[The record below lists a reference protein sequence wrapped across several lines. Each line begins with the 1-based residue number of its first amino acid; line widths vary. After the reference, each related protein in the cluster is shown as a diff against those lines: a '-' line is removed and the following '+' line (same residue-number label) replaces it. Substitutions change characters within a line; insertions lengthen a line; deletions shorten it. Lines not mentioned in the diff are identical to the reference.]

1 VAAATVM
8 EPVVLVPLAP
18 AGSRVGDVRSS
29 LTGQRFESAVEV
41 VVLDGEH
48 VLGLVSIEEFLAADP
63 GAKVDDLLTP
73 ATTIGVGTDEELA
86 AAEMA
91 RNGGRSLVVVA
102 QDGAFSGLMPPQRA
116 VGVLFHEHE
125 EDMARLGGFL
135 SRTSK
140 ARAASEES
148 VGLRLWHRLPWLVI
162 GLAGAMLSA
171 GIVGAFEEELA
182 RQVLLAF
189 FVPSVVY
196 MADAVGT
203 QTEAIV
209 IRGISVGVPAR
220 DIVVRELVTGLVLGV
235 LVAACF
241 FPFALGIWGDE
252 RVAATVALALFA
264 STSTATVM
272 AMALPYALNALG
284 RDPAFGSGPLATVIQ
299 DLLSI
304 LIYFAVAV
312 ALAA

>member
-1 VAAATVM
+1 MAAPVM
-8 EPVVLVPLAP
+8 EPVALVPQAR

-41 VVLDGEH
+41 VVLDGER
-48 VLGLVSIEEFLAADP
+48 VLGLLSIEDLLAADP
-63 GAKVDDLLTP
+63 GTKVDDLLTP
-73 ATTIGVGTDEELA
+73 ATTIGVGVDEELVA
-86 AAEMA
+86 ARMA
-91 RNGGRSLVVVA
+91 RDGGRSLVVVA
-102 QDGAFSGLMPPQRA
+102 EDGAFRGLVPPQRA
-116 VGVLFHEHE
+116 VGVLFREHE
-125 EDMARLGGFL
+125 EDIARLGGYL
-135 SRTSK
+135 ARTSK

-189 FVPSVVY
+189 FLPSVVY

-209 IRGISVGVPAR
+209 IRGISVGVRAR
-220 DIVVRELVTGLVLGV
+220 DIVVRELTTGLVLGA
-235 LVAACF
+235 LIAASF

-252 RVAATVALALFA
+252 RVAATIALALFA